1 MPTFQEYYIQ
11 LQGIQSRK
19 RATLSTLEKTRNTL
33 LQLRL
38 ACEEY
43 GPDEDYEEEY
53 ELEKEY
59 ETLLLT
65 RLELHSSE
73 YRALHLNMIWN
84 LEADNIPLHTI
95 QLQYGPKHPTSYLLY
110 KDGTNLLFPRDNQ
123 NRYTSYRFWIE
134 YQHLED
140 PLSMLGND
148 YYSAKELGVEPALL
162 NTLYELENRYMKGE
176 TGVESEIIRIRTD
189 LQSKI

>member
-1 MPTFQEYYIQ
+1 M
-11 LQGIQSRK
+11 
-19 RATLSTLEKTRNTL
+19 
-33 LQLRL
+33 
-38 ACEEY
+38 
-43 GPDEDYEEEY
+43 
-53 ELEKEY
+53 EKEY

-65 RLELHSSE
+65 RLEIHSSE
-73 YRALHLNMIWN
+73 YRALHLNMIWD

-95 QLQYGPKHPTSYLLY
+95 QLPYGPIHPKSYLLY
-110 KDGTNLLFPRDNQ
+110 KDGSNLLFPRDNQ
-123 NRYTSYRFWIE
+123 DRYTSYRFWVE

-140 PLSMLGND
+140 PISMLGND

-162 NTLYELENRYMKGE
+162 NTLYELENRYIKGE

>member
-11 LQGIQSRK
+11 LQETQHRK
-19 RATLSTLEKTRNTL
+19 RVALSTLEKTRNTL
-33 LQLRL
+33 LQLKL
-38 ACEEY
+38 ACEEH

-65 RLELHSSE
+65 RLELHRSE
-73 YRALHLNMIWN
+73 YRVIHLNMIWN

-95 QLQYGPKHPTSYLLY
+95 QLPYGPKHPKSYLLY